1 MEKNDADEAARMAKR
16 ITDKHLLRRN
26 KEAKIVSYVFLCGGK
41 IAYFDS

>member
-26 KEAKIVSYVFLCGGK
+26 KEAKIVSYVCFMWWQNSLL
-41 IAYFDS
+41 